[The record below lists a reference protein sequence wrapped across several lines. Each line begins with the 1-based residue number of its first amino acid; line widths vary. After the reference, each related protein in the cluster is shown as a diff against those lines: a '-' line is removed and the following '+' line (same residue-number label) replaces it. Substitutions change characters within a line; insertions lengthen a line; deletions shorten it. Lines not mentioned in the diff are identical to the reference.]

1 METMQQGKCSK
12 QTWRSLSAGYFDD
25 YNFSRF
31 GGAHCGGNLWKH
43 GANQLPS
50 VLVQNNDRQF
60 AAFQVLLKAEAIVRR
75 KQDVESSL
83 FRGA

>member
-12 QTWRSLSAGYFDD
+12 QMWRSLSAGYFDE
-25 YNFSRF
+25 YKFSRF

-43 GANQLPS
+43 GANQLPPIPA
-50 VLVQNNDRQF
+50 QNNDRQF
-60 AAFQVLLKAEAIVRR
+60 APCQVLLKMEAIVRR
-75 KQDVESSL
+75 KQDIKSSL